1 MADIR
6 IDDIRRQLTEIN
18 LKAKLNMESGAA
30 GPDFSNVLQDA
41 IQSVN
46 ADQMQAEQSMQNY
59 VTGKETSLHGTL
71 LALEKADISFRMMM
85 QVRNKL
91 LDAYN
96 EIMRSSG

>member
-18 LKAKLNMESGAA
+18 LKAKLDAEPATEGKS
-30 GPDFSNVLQDA
+30 FSDVLQNA
-41 IQSVN
+41 ITDVN
-46 ADQMQAEQSMQNY
+46 SDQVKAEQSMQNY
-59 VTGKETSLHGTL
+59 ITGKETSLHGTM